1 MITPLMDVDF
11 YNRITARYGQA
22 ATDDF
27 LRYFMLPG
35 MGHCSGGVGFSRI
48 GGATGA
54 PLKDDPDHSMVKAL
68 DAWVRK
74 DAAPSLFI
82 AAQVKDGKVSAT
94 RPVCRYSLEARY
106 LGRSQATEARNFVCR
121 VPEPLP
127 PQPM

>member
-1 MITPLMDVDF
+1 MITPLMAVDF

-22 ATDDF
+22 AIDDF

-35 MGHCSGGVGFSRI
+35 MGHCSGEVGFSRI

-54 PLKDDPDHSMVKAL
+54 PLKDDPDHSIVKAL

-94 RPVCRYSLEARY
+94 RPVCRYPLEARY
-106 LGRSQATEARNFVCR
+106 LGRGQATEAGNFVCR